1 MRAAAAPPREAV
13 LVLDGQTNQ
22 ALACVRALGAA
33 GFPVFVASPQRWPL
47 AAWSR
52 YCRASIRLA
61 SESAAGFAPLL
72 PWARARGVTT
82 VMPLTERACLRLD
95 AQRPA
100 WEAAGIAV
108 GCAPGDALRR
118 VFDKADTL
126 MLAAACGVAVPPT
139 RTPMSLAESLVA
151 AEALGYPVVVKARRS
166 NALQNG
172 MFLPDPGTAYPA
184 TPRELEAAVLA
195 RRQGPD
201 WPLLQRFVPG
211 QGRGIF
217 ALCDR
222 GRIVACFAHERLRD
236 VRPSGSGSSLRR
248 SIAVDPRLRA
258 PAERLLAALVW
269 HGPAMVEFRDDG
281 AGEPWLMEINGRFWG
296 SLQLAVAAGVDF
308 PTLWVRLLRG
318 ETIALATTAYREGV
332 TVRWLWGDV
341 KRLLY
346 ILQGRPQG
354 FPGPYPTRLQGLR
367 ELVAR
372 QPAGTRSET
381 WDARDPLPALGEWVG
396 GLREL
401 ATRVAANGGT
411 RT

>member
-1 MRAAAAPPREAV
+1 MRGAV

-33 GFPVFVASPQRWPL
+33 GFPVFVASRQRWPL

-52 YCRASIRLA
+52 YCRGSFRLA
-61 SESAAGFAPLL
+61 GESAAGFAPLL
-72 PWARARGVTT
+72 AWARARGVTT

-95 AQRPA
+95 AQRPD
-100 WEAAGIAV
+100 WEAVGIAV
-108 GCAPGDALRR
+108 GCASGDALRR
-118 VFDKADTL
+118 VFDKAETL
-126 MLAAACGVAVPPT
+126 ALAASCRVAIPPT
-139 RTPMSLAESLVA
+139 RTPASPDECRA
-151 AEALGYPVVVKARRS
+151 AADALGYPVVVKARWS

-172 MFLPDPGTAYPA
+172 TFLTDPGTAYAA
-184 TPRELEAAVLA
+184 TPRDLEAAVLA
-195 RRQGPD
+195 RRQGPH

-211 QGRGIF
+211 QGKGIF

-248 SIAVDPRLRA
+248 SVAVDPRLRA
-258 PAERLLAALVW
+258 PAERLLGALAW
-269 HGPAMVEFRDDG
+269 HGPAMVEFRDEG

-296 SLQLAVAAGVDF
+296 SLQLAVAAGLDF
-308 PTLWVRLLRG
+308 PTLWVRLLTG
-318 ETIALATTAYREGV
+318 ETIAPGAAVYREGV

-346 ILQGRPQG
+346 ILKGRPPG
-354 FPGPYPTRLQGLR
+354 FPGPYPSRLQGLR

-381 WDARDPLPALGEWVG
+381 WDPRDPLPALGEWVS

-401 ATRVAANGGT
+401 AARAVPNGG
-411 RT
+411 RHA